1 MNNDI
6 EIDIDKIFDQS
17 NNIKPLTEGLGFHHS
32 LKDEKKVKIK
42 QTSKT
47 LDSELRQRARQMS
60 QNTTNNFGDKAT
72 MGDLSAFYET
82 KELETNVPNIVI
94 SKEELQKLDAKK
106 VGIDIRLL
114 AFVIDML
121 FISFIYVSIF
131 AISFF
136 ISGLPENIFLSAF
149 FSKSFLIEG
158 LVLYSLIFV
167 FYFSFFDK
175 TAYSTLGKNLMGIR
189 TMAINGKMT
198 YYKSFLRSTLTL
210 INLVT
215 FGIMNILGI
224 TDLISA
230 SKVTK

>member
-106 VGIDIRLL
+106 LVL
-114 AFVIDML
+114 
-121 FISFIYVSIF
+121 IF
-131 AISFF
+131 AYWP
-136 ISGLPENIFLSAF
+136 LLSIC
-149 FSKSFLIEG
+149 SS
-158 LVLYSLIFV
+158 LVLS
-167 FYFSFFDK
+167 
-175 TAYSTLGKNLMGIR
+175 M
-189 TMAINGKMT
+189 
-198 YYKSFLRSTLTL
+198 
-210 INLVT
+210 
-215 FGIMNILGI
+215 
-224 TDLISA
+224 
-230 SKVTK
+230 

>member
-1 MNNDI
+1 
-6 EIDIDKIFDQS
+6 
-17 NNIKPLTEGLGFHHS
+17 
-32 LKDEKKVKIK
+32 
-42 QTSKT
+42 
-47 LDSELRQRARQMS
+47 
-60 QNTTNNFGDKAT
+60 
-72 MGDLSAFYET
+72 
-82 KELETNVPNIVI
+82 
-94 SKEELQKLDAKK
+94 
-106 VGIDIRLL
+106 
-114 AFVIDML
+114 ML